1 MTFKISHE
9 SELADIAEK
18 LISFCGDE
26 RVVLFDGEMGAGKT
40 TFIKEICNFL
50 EVEDVTSSPTF
61 GIVNEYFS
69 PKVDAIYHFDMYRLE
84 EEEEA
89 YDIGIDEMLYSGN
102 FCFIE
107 WPERIEN
114 LLPLYYV
121 RVNILVEDLTRIITL
136 TKQ

>member
-1 MTFKISHE
+1 MEFKVSHE
-9 SELADIAEK
+9 SELKEVAKE

-26 RVVLFDGEMGAGKT
+26 RVVLFNGEMGAGKT
-40 TFIKEICNFL
+40 TFIKEICNYL

-89 YDIGIDEMLYSGN
+89 YDIGVDEMLYSGN

-107 WPERIEN
+107 WAEKIEN
-114 LLPLYYV
+114 LLPLNYV
-121 RVNILVEDLTRIITL
+121 RVNILLEDQTRIITL

>member
-1 MTFKISHE
+1 MEFKVSHE
-9 SELADIAEK
+9 SELKEVAKE
-18 LISFCGDE
+18 LISFCRDE
-26 RVVLFDGEMGAGKT
+26 KVVLFDGEMGAGKT
-40 TFIKEICNFL
+40 TFIKEICNYL

-61 GIVNEYFS
+61 GFVNEYFS

-89 YDIGIDEMLYSGN
+89 YDIGVDEMLYSGN

-107 WPERIEN
+107 WAEKIEN
-114 LLPLYYV
+114 LLPLNYV
-121 RVNILVEDLTRIITL
+121 RVNILVEDQTRIITL

>member
-114 LLPLYYV
+114 LLPLNYV

>member
-1 MTFKISHE
+1 MEFKVSHE
-9 SELADIAEK
+9 SELKEVAKE

-26 RVVLFDGEMGAGKT
+26 RVVLFNGEMGAGKT
-40 TFIKEICNFL
+40 TFIKEICNYL

-89 YDIGIDEMLYSGN
+89 YDIGVDEMLYSGN

-107 WPERIEN
+107 WAEKIEN
-114 LLPLYYV
+114 LLPLNYV
-121 RVNILVEDLTRIITL
+121 GVNILLEDQTRIITL